1 MLVVTR
7 DAVFASLGN
16 QIRREL
22 LQLLA
27 EGPRN
32 ASSLAAEFELS
43 RPAVAEHLQL
53 LEKAG
58 LVVAVKRGRERH
70 YHLNP
75 EPLAAVSDWLQPFER
90 YWRDRLS
97 DLAQITE
104 EDNP

>member
-1 MLVVTR
+1 MTR
-7 DAVFASLGN
+7 DAVFTSLGN

-43 RPAVAEHLQL
+43 RPAVAEHLQI
-53 LEKAG
+53 LEKAS

-75 EPLAAVSDWLQPFER
+75 EPLEAVSNWLQPFER

-97 DLAQITE
+97 DLARITE
-104 EDNP
+104 EENP

>member
-1 MLVVTR
+1 MTP

-16 QIRREL
+16 RVRREL
-22 LQLLA
+22 FELLA

-43 RPAVAEHLQL
+43 RPAVAEHLHV
-53 LEKAG
+53 LEKAS

-75 EPLAAVSDWLQPFER
+75 EALAAVSTWLRPFER

-97 DLAQITE
+97 DLAHITE
-104 EDNP
+104 EADS